1 MPLPQTLKRFL
12 LFLYLLP
19 LAVAAQINTD
29 RVMLIGRNA
38 LYYDDYV
45 LSIQYFNE
53 IINAKPFL
61 YDPYYFRAIAKFYL
75 EDYHGA
81 EADCSKA
88 IDLNPFIEDSY
99 QLRGLCRIKQDKYAD
114 AVNDYSKVIEYKPL
128 DQVSWYNRVL
138 CRIHLKQYP

>member
-53 IINAKPFL
+53 IINAE
-61 YDPYYFRAIAKFYL
+61 AGCTIASHCGPKTFALFYM
-75 EDYHGA
+75 
-81 EADCSKA
+81 K
-88 IDLNPFIEDSY
+88 
-99 QLRGLCRIKQDKYAD
+99 K
-114 AVNDYSKVIEYKPL
+114 
-128 DQVSWYNRVL
+128 
-138 CRIHLKQYP
+138 

>member
-1 MPLPQTLKRFL
+1 
-12 LFLYLLP
+12 
-19 LAVAAQINTD
+19 
-29 RVMLIGRNA
+29 MLIGRNA

-99 QLRGLCRIKQDKYAD
+99 QLLRALQDKTGQIRGCRKRLFQGY
-114 AVNDYSKVIEYKPL
+114 
-128 DQVSWYNRVL
+128 RV
-138 CRIHLKQYP
+138 